1 MTIDVRNAAFSYGKG
16 STVFDGLDFAINS
29 PGVFC
34 LLGPNGCGKTTL
46 LKCIAGLQKLK
57 SGEIRLQGQSITSLK
72 RNVIA
77 SIIGYI
83 PQEHSYSFAYLVS
96 DIVLMGRAPH
106 LGMFS
111 SPSKKDHAITVECLR
126 RAGIAHLHNK
136 RFTEISGGERQMVLI
151 ARVLAQKPQIMLLDE
166 PTSHL
171 DFRNQTLVLRMI
183 GKLANEGLIV
193 VMTSHV
199 PNHAITYASHVTL
212 MNQGRLIAMGKPE
225 EVITEKSLNDI
236 YGIDVRIFDV
246 IDPNTGDLLRFC
258 EPIK

>member
-1 MTIDVRNAAFSYGKG
+1 
-16 STVFDGLDFAINS
+16 
-29 PGVFC
+29 
-34 LLGPNGCGKTTL
+34 
-46 LKCIAGLQKLK
+46 
-57 SGEIRLQGQSITSLK
+57 
-72 RNVIA
+72 
-77 SIIGYI
+77 
-83 PQEHSYSFAYLVS
+83 
-96 DIVLMGRAPH
+96 
-106 LGMFS
+106 MF
-111 SPSKKDHAITVECLR
+111 
-126 RAGIAHLHNK
+126 
-136 RFTEISGGERQMVLI
+136 I
-151 ARVLAQKPQIMLLDE
+151 ARVLVQKPQIMLLDE

-225 EVITEKSLNDI
+225 VVITEKSLNDI

>member
-1 MTIDVRNAAFSYGKG
+1 
-16 STVFDGLDFAINS
+16 VF
-29 PGVFC
+29 
-34 LLGPNGCGKTTL
+34 
-46 LKCIAGLQKLK
+46 
-57 SGEIRLQGQSITSLK
+57 
-72 RNVIA
+72 
-77 SIIGYI
+77 
-83 PQEHSYSFAYLVS
+83 
-96 DIVLMGRAPH
+96 
-106 LGMFS
+106 
-111 SPSKKDHAITVECLR
+111 
-126 RAGIAHLHNK
+126 
-136 RFTEISGGERQMVLI
+136 I
-151 ARVLAQKPQIMLLDE
+151 ARVLVQKPQIMLLDE